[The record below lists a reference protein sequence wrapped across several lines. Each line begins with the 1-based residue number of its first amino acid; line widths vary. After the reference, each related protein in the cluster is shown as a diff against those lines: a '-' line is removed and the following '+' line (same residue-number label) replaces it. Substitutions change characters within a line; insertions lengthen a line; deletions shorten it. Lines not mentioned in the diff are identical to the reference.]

1 MINPVS
7 ALVLAPSLLV
17 SLPALHAVWAGRM
30 PFDVGLSRFLVVQ
43 LVCWVG
49 LSAGARAVASWS
61 EDAGLGDEADQ
72 AGIAGIA
79 LGDPEAAASSTALA
93 GEA

>member
-17 SLPALHAVWAGRM
+17 SLPALYSVWAGRM

-49 LSAGARAVASWS
+49 LSAGARAVSSWS
-61 EDAGLGDEADQ
+61 EAEDLRDES
-72 AGIAGIA
+72 GTPVRGS
-79 LGDPEAAASSTALA
+79 EAAQATTALA
-93 GEA
+93 GES